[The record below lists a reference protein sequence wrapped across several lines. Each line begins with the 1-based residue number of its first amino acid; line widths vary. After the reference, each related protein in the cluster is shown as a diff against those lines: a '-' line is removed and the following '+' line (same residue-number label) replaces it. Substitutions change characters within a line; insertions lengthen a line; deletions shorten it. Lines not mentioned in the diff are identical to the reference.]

1 MNKPKVI
8 IVMPAYNAEKTLE
21 RTLKD
26 IPPGSC
32 DEVILVDDASR
43 DGTVEL
49 SKKLG
54 LFTIRHEKNTGYGGN
69 QKTCYR
75 TALEHGADIVVM
87 LHPDYQYD
95 ARLVPYMTGLIRDG
109 VCDMILG
116 SRIRT
121 RAEALA
127 GGMPVYKYFMN
138 RFLTLFEGSILGIAV
153 SETHSGYRAY
163 SRQVLEKVPFEK
175 NSDDFVFDQQM
186 ITQVIHFKFRMGE
199 IPVPTRYF
207 SEASSISFRRSVV
220 YGVSTLWVLARYLFH
235 VIGIWRYPILE
246 PRT

>member
-8 IVMPAYNAEKTLE
+8 IVMPAYNAERTLE
-21 RTLKD
+21 RTLND
-26 IPPGSC
+26 IPSGSF
-32 DEVILVDDASR
+32 DEIILVDDCSR

-49 SKKLG
+49 AKKLG

-69 QKTCYR
+69 QKTCYQ
-75 TALEHGADIVVM
+75 TALDHGADIVVM

-95 ARLVPYMTGLIRDG
+95 ARLVPYMTGLIKDG
-109 VCDMILG
+109 VCDVMLG

-121 RAEALA
+121 RREALS

-138 RFLTLFEGSILGIAV
+138 RLLTLFEGSILGIAV

-163 SRQVLEKVPFEK
+163 SRAVLEKIPFQK
-175 NSDDFVFDQQM
+175 NSDDFVFDQEF
-186 ITQVIHFKFRMGE
+186 IIQVIHFQFRMGE

-207 SEASSISFRRSVV
+207 TEASSISFRRSVV
-220 YGVSTLWVLARYLFH
+220 YGISTLWSLFRFILH
-235 VIGIWRYPILE
+235 RIGLFRYPLLQ
-246 PRT
+246 PRN